1 MRAVVAALLLAA
13 APLALAQVS
22 LYCHRV
28 NMRPLRVARRGV
40 CCVCRGVSAPPL
52 HGVGLARATCRW
64 LACALCTAAASVAMT
79 REMRTRLRA
88 RGRCV
93 CVRAGVRVR
102 VFKNLQPW
110 RVCGAT
116 AVSRGLRQTSAR

>member
-28 NMRPLRVARRGV
+28 YMRPLRGAARGV
-40 CCVCRGVSAPPL
+40 
-52 HGVGLARATCRW
+52 
-64 LACALCTAAASVAMT
+64 
-79 REMRTRLRA
+79 LR
-88 RGRCV
+88 V
-93 CVRAGVRVR
+93 PWCVRATLAWRGPCSRDAPLARLRTVHRCSQRRYDARNAHAPACAWSLRVRCGVGVRVR
-102 VFKNLQPW
+102 VFKYLQPW